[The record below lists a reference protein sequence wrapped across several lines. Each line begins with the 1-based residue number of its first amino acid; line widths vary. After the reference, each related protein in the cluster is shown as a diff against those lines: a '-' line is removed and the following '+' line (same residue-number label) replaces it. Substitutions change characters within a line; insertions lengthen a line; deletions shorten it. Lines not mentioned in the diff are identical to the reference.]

1 MNEDSRRQEVIG
13 QKLYLETD
21 NPNNSDFGPEAF
33 AIKGTNDDG
42 CRFVLAHHES
52 NTTRIESEGDILLN
66 AGVKSKNFGTSLNV
80 ISHGGDIQVNS
91 TMAGIGIKAS
101 DELILEADK
110 IILKANKIQIGDQF
124 SHGTKEITLN
134 VIHDSNYFGVYDS
147 VDGIIALGWEHI
159 PEDFDGM
166 ESIKRLAFH
175 YGETLKSVSDK
186 LYSRDIILIIY
197 YN

>member
-1 MNEDSRRQEVIG
+1 MNEDARRQEVIG

-91 TMAGIGIKAS
+91 TMAGIGINAS

-134 VIHDSNYFGVYDS
+134 ATRIQ
-147 VDGIIALGWEHI
+147 VDGKKGNLPNH
-159 PEDFDGM
+159 
-166 ESIKRLAFH
+166 
-175 YGETLKSVSDK
+175 LKLSWGSAISFGPGGFVGQSVADK
-186 LYSRDIILIIY
+186 FFSR
-197 YN
+197 